1 MSNSLN
7 KVILI
12 GRLGEDVKLTY
23 FDNGNC
29 IGRFS
34 LATEE
39 SYTNREGQKTTS
51 VDWHTIVVRNKMA
64 EVCEKYLAKG
74 DLIYIEGKLKNRQWQ
89 ADNGVTHNVTEVYA
103 TEFKFLNTRSQT
115 QKNTNQAQDN
125 SEQNEK

>member
-12 GRLGEDVKLTY
+12 GRLGEDVRLTY

-64 EVCEKYLAKG
+64 EVCEKYLTKG
-74 DLIYIEGKLKNRQWQ
+74 DLIYIEGKLKNRQGQ
-89 ADNGVTHNVTEVYA
+89 AENGVTHNITEVHA
-103 TEFKFLNTRSQT
+103 VEFKFLNTRSQT
-115 QKNTNQAQDN
+115 QKNANQTQNN
-125 SEQNEK
+125 SEK